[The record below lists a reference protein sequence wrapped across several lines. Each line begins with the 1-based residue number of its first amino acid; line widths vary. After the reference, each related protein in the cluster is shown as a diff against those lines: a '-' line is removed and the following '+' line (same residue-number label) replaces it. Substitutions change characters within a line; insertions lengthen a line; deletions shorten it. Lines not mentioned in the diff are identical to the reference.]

1 MKSTIS
7 HLLTGLFICSVLVM
21 SSCKKDKCVQT
32 MTYTTY
38 VPVYLNYTDM
48 RNGVK
53 AGAAQPLKNPGKI
66 YLNGKYIFVNEV
78 SQGIH
83 VIDNSNPASPQNV
96 AFINIPGNVDLAA
109 SGNTLYADNYVDLL
123 AFNITDINN
132 ITLAKRIQYA
142 LPYNYGT
149 GGYGVDTTQGVVTS
163 WQSKLVTEKMNTDC
177 SRSNNRIMP
186 MCGGG
191 PMYYNGGGGVA
202 QPGVAL
208 NVSAN
213 TSGPTNAVTTA
224 PGTGGSTARFAVAG
238 NTLYIVDNATLHVYD
253 ITNATNPQYSNDQNI
268 GWNIETIFPYGQ
280 HLFIGSAAGF
290 YIYDISN
297 PHNPAQVSLYNHIT
311 ACDPVV
317 VDNHY
322 AYFTLNS
329 GAPCD
334 QGINELEVVDISNM
348 ASPTLV
354 VDVPMT
360 SPKGVGVDGQTLFV
374 CDQGAGLKVYNTAN
388 ISNLQNSMIAQFSNI
403 NSFDV
408 IPFNK
413 DLIMVGSGGLYQ
425 YNYSNVQNITLMS
438 TIPVSNN

>member
-7 HLLTGLFICSVLVM
+7 QLFAGLIICSVLVM

-38 VPVYLNYTDM
+38 VPVYLNYADM

-53 AGAAQPLKNPGKI
+53 TGAAQPLKTPGKI
-66 YLNGKYIFVNEV
+66 YLSGKYIFVNEV
-78 SQGIH
+78 NQGIH
-83 VIDNSNPASPQNV
+83 VIDNTNPSSPQNV
-96 AFINIPGNVDLAA
+96 AFISIPGNVDLAV
-109 SGNTLYADNYVDLL
+109 SGNNLYADNYIDLL
-123 AFNITDINN
+123 TFNISDINN
-132 ITLAKRIQYA
+132 ITLVKRIPSA

-149 GGYGVDTTQGVVTS
+149 AGYAVDTTQGVVTS
-163 WQSKLVTEKMNTDC
+163 WQPKLVTEKMNTDC
-177 SRSNNRIMP
+177 SSNRIMP

-191 PMYYNGGGGVA
+191 AMLYNGNGVTQA
-202 QPGVAL
+202 Q
-208 NVSAN
+208 NYTNSAP
-213 TSGPTNAVTTA
+213 TTTISGPTNAITTA
-224 PGTGGSTARFAVAG
+224 PGVGGSTARFAVAS
-238 NTLYIVDNATLHVYD
+238 NTLYIVDNARLHVYD
-253 ITNATNPQYSNDQNI
+253 ITNSANPQYSNDQTI
-268 GWNIETIFPYGQ
+268 GWNIETIFPYGS
-280 HLFIGSAAGF
+280 HLFIGSASGF

-297 PHNPAQVSLYNHIT
+297 PHNPSQVSVYNHIT

-334 QGINELEVVDISNM
+334 QGINELEVVDISNI

-388 ISNLQNSMIAQFSNI
+388 INNLQNSMTAQFSNI

-408 IPFNK
+408 IPYNK

-438 TIPVSNN
+438 TIPVSNK